1 MKYFP
6 PERYLALGNLRERQA
21 FLAAHDDWERAIK
34 GYKDRLRKIRSDL
47 PAALRQM
54 VESIY
59 LHDARVLDMWHGQ
72 RSRFTITLH
81 PESDPSRL
89 VVLVYSL
96 KEPPTIDQDA
106 LPTEARSTPV
116 AWLYDELDVER
127 PNSHRTKPL
136 DRRPLLYTHN
146 ILLSNGWE
154 VRLRFRQVTISRPV
168 SLIPATQKPLV
179 MHQLVSHS
187 A

>member
-1 MKYFP
+1 MKYFT

-21 FLAAHDDWERAIK
+21 FLAAHSDWERAIQ
-34 GYKDRLRKIRSDL
+34 GYKDRLSKIRSDL
-47 PAALRQM
+47 PAALRQL
-54 VESIY
+54 VESTY
-59 LHDARVLDMWHGQ
+59 LHDARVLDMWPGR

-96 KEPPTIDQDA
+96 EEPPTIERDV
-106 LPTEARSTPV
+106 LPTEVCSTPV

-127 PNSHRTKPL
+127 PTGGRIKPSC
-136 DRRPLLYTHN
+136 RKPPLFTHN

-154 VRLRFRQVTISRPV
+154 VRLRFRQVAVSRPL
-168 SLIPATQKPLV
+168 SLIPPTQKPSV
-179 MHQLVSHS
+179 THELVSHS